1 MLYLFSQ
8 KEKQILHKHHF
19 HEKINYFL
27 GLLRLG
33 ALNALLTDPL
43 VSGFTTGAGIHVLT
57 SQIKYIFGINMP
69 KHIGPGRIVFSYVD
83 LIKVMD
89 SVNYVTLGMSIVSI
103 LILLSF
109 DLVFKAKIALKCKFP
124 VPIQFMV
131 VIIGTLISYCFDFK
145 NNFNVKVIG
154 EVPKGLPELSFPN
167 FEDTLDLFPDVITIT
182 IIGFVVSLSIS
193 RIVATKHGY
202 SGIIL

>member
-1 MLYLFSQ
+1 
-8 KEKQILHKHHF
+8 
-19 HEKINYFL
+19 
-27 GLLRLG
+27 
-33 ALNALLTDPL
+33 
-43 VSGFTTGAGIHVLT
+43 
-57 SQIKYIFGINMP
+57 MP

-89 SVNYVTLGMSIVSI
+89 SVNYVTLGMSVVSI

-109 DLVFKAKIALKCKFP
+109 DLIFKAKIALKCKFP

-202 SGIIL
+202 SGIHTTRPENEKKKHLQKTREMKLINFTDFSFILHFLVVVKLKLIYLNS